1 MLGYYFRFY
10 EGLFGRP
17 CSAMHDPLAAALAVG
32 AVTAAVA
39 PVVHVDVDTTS
50 GPGRGQTVC
59 DLRGLYM
66 DYPEQPGARCR
77 VVLELDGDFA
87 PHLVEVLLGFF
98 EGAGTGGTTA
108 ALARAGSFT

>member
-10 EGLFGRP
+10 EGIFGRA

-50 GPGRGQTVC
+50 GPSRGQTVC

-66 DYPEQPGARCR
+66 DYPEQLGARCR
-77 VVLELDGDFA
+77 VVLSLEGDFA
-87 PHLVEVLLGFF
+87 PHLVETLLALG
-98 EGAGTGGTTA
+98 GAESTTA
-108 ALARAGSFT
+108 GDGQVPALA

>member
-1 MLGYYFRFY
+1 
-10 EGLFGRP
+10 
-17 CSAMHDPLAAALAVG
+17 MHDPLAVG
-32 AVTAAVA
+32 SVRATIA

-59 DLRGLYM
+59 DMRGLYM

-77 VVLELDGDFA
+77 LVLSLEDDFA
-87 PHLVEVLLGFF
+87 PHLMEALLGYF
-98 EGAGTGGTTA
+98 ESTTP